1 VLVVDDERTIRDVV
15 SRYLEREGYRAIV
28 AHDGRQALE
37 VDEQEHPDLVVLDL
51 MLPGLDGYQVMAVL
65 RQRRPVPVIMLTAR
79 SEEGERVVGLTLGAD
94 DYVVKPFSPAELLA
108 RIDAVLRR
116 STTSGGDGARLSF
129 GEVEIDEDA
138 RACVR
143 DGAPVD
149 LTAKELELLVFLA
162 RNPGRAFSR
171 NELMDSV
178 WRYPHYTDTSTVTV
192 HVRRLRQKLEVDPLK
207 PRHLVTVWGIGY
219 KLVP

>member
-1 VLVVDDERTIRDVV
+1 MLVVDDERTIRDVV